1 MNWKT
6 ALTTNSNQELYELWH
21 ADKKLL
27 SLEFH
32 PFTNS
37 ARIQYEDTKRVFN
50 LRKEG
55 FLRNKTVL
63 RNEYGIR
70 IGQLGTDKARPGEG
84 TIELN
89 EKKFNYTLQNNPL
102 SELVIRSE
110 ENKPLIVCGLASEY
124 GRAAVELSRHQPGNA
139 EHFLLMAL
147 CWYLFLPV
155 AKEKVEEY
163 AL

>member
-6 ALTTNSNQELYELWH
+6 ALTNGNHELYELWYGE
-21 ADKKLL
+21 KKLL

-70 IGQLGTDKARPGEG
+70 IGQLGYDKAKPGEG
-84 TIELN
+84 SIELN
-89 EKKFNYTLQNNPL
+89 EKKFTFALQNNPQT
-102 SELVIRSE
+102 ELVIQSE
-110 ENKPLIVCGLASEY
+110 ANKPLVVCGISSEY
-124 GRAAVELSRHQPGNA
+124 GRPAVELSRNQLGNA
-139 EHFLLMAL
+139 EHFMLMAL

-155 AKEKVEEY
+155 AREKVEEY